1 MLYSDN
7 RNQPFHQYHF
17 QPYSLRGGNIGGIN
31 LGSSQTILELV
42 AAAQLNVKIYEDR
55 ISDILKHIDGLTGS
69 SAQGKELRGAVASLE
84 LVMVDMF
91 SVFEARMQHHFKR
104 GPFSRKLT
112 SLLLEAGETDLADRV
127 HQHYL
132 MINVL
137 KHGKGASYRELLNA
151 PSYLFVIKTPEE
163 ITSNEEHAP
172 SNFIDVSTPGLFN
185 GLASTIID
193 AYHFLESR

>member
-1 MLYSDN
+1 MILK
-7 RNQPFHQYHF
+7 
-17 QPYSLRGGNIGGIN
+17 
-31 LGSSQTILELV
+31 SSRSIIEIV
-42 AAAQLNVKIYEDR
+42 SAAQLNAKTYEDR
-55 ISDILKHIDGLTGS
+55 ISDILKHIDSRSGF

-84 LVMVDMF
+84 LMMVDIF
-91 SVFEARMQHHFKR
+91 SIFEARMQHHFKR

-112 SLLLEAGETDLADRV
+112 SLLLEAGEAELADRV
-127 HQHYL
+127 HQYYL